1 MPSSPG
7 KPQDVVASRPVADA
21 NAPRRAR
28 TGDEEMAALYYQGFL
43 DDMAAAHD
51 GRKLVKFVK
60 DVFETNQTRLS
71 QRALDGLAR
80 FLVDWTSRQ
89 HRDIRT
95 VVWLAF
101 NSCGWTKAMLEL
113 AQELSIAERRTLL
126 DIHPVIRCEV
136 LEPWL
141 ADMPGRKPQ
150 SMGAGKSS
158 AGRSDATLAAKTTW
172 KDNG

>member
-7 KPQDVVASRPVADA
+7 NPHAGGVSRPVAGVD
-21 NAPRRAR
+21 APRRGR
-28 TGDEEMAALYYQGFL
+28 TSDEEMAALYYQGFL

-80 FLVDWTSRQ
+80 FLVDWTARQ

-101 NSCGWTKAMLEL
+101 NSCGWTKAMLDL
-113 AQELSIAERRTLL
+113 SQELTAAERRTLL

-141 ADMPGRKPQ
+141 TDMPKAKPGGEGKEQKPRGRFRRNAR
-150 SMGAGKSS
+150 GEN
-158 AGRSDATLAAKTTW
+158 DLE
-172 KDNG
+172 

>member
-1 MPSSPG
+1 
-7 KPQDVVASRPVADA
+7 
-21 NAPRRAR
+21 
-28 TGDEEMAALYYQGFL
+28 MAALYYQGFL

-51 GRKLVKFVK
+51 GRKLVKFIK
-60 DVFETNQTRLS
+60 EVFETNQTRLS

-80 FLVDWTSRQ
+80 FLVDWTARQ

-101 NSCGWTKAMLEL
+101 NSCGWTKAMLDL

-141 ADMPGRKPQ
+141 GDMPGRKPAA
-150 SMGAGKSS
+150 MGKRKS
-158 AGRSDATLAAKTTW
+158 AAAASDATLAAKTTW

>member
-1 MPSSPG
+1 
-7 KPQDVVASRPVADA
+7 
-21 NAPRRAR
+21 
-28 TGDEEMAALYYQGFL
+28 MAALYYQGFL

-51 GRKLVKFVK
+51 GRKLVKFIK
-60 DVFETNQTRLS
+60 EVFETNQTRLS

-80 FLVDWTSRQ
+80 FLVDWTARQ

-101 NSCGWTKAMLEL
+101 NSCGWTKAMLDL

-141 ADMPGRKPQ
+141 ADMPK
-150 SMGAGKSS
+150 
-158 AGRSDATLAAKTTW
+158 AKTGGDGKRKALPPVPTQRLRR
-172 KDNG
+172 KRLGKTMDEYLIVDEPAADRYIVRSYLNQRGVTEP